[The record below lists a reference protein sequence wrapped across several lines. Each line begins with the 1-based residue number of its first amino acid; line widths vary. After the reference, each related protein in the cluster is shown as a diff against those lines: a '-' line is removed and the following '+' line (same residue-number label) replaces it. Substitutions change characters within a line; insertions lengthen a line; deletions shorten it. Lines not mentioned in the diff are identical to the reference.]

1 MWSEKYSNQNIFD
14 AILSPYIHYVF
25 DNTNNFLIK
34 QNYSIITCK
43 LKYYLNI
50 FYNKK

>member
-25 DNTNNFLIK
+25 DNTNNFFNKTKLF
-34 QNYSIITCK
+34 NYNMQIEI
-43 LKYYLNI
+43 LPKYILQ
-50 FYNKK
+50 